1 MEVGKVLF
9 FPRLHL
15 PQVAAEVAEQ
25 VALVVEGKAQVV
37 LAGLGTL
44 LQQAHPKEI
53 REEVPVQVAV
63 IFIPIKVVQVVV
75 VQEDQD
81 KELAV
86 AGMEVREQLVALLAV
101 QSLML
106 AEVGEPC

>member
-1 MEVGKVLF
+1 M
-9 FPRLHL
+9 
-15 PQVAAEVAEQ
+15 AEQ

-63 IFIPIKVVQVVV
+63 IFIPIKVVQVGVAQV
-75 VQEDQD
+75 DQA
-81 KELAV
+81 KELVEVEAV
-86 AGMEVREQLVALLAV
+86 VRALQVRL
-101 QSLML
+101 LGL
-106 AEVGEPC
+106 L